1 MDPRKVVVPVIVPVI
16 LGALLAAGAW
26 TFLLGGEASYISGAD
41 IPVDGGMTAHGGVKS
56 ISEAA
61 RT

>member
-1 MDPRKVVVPVIVPVI
+1 MRGKVVLVTGAGQG
-16 LGALLAAGAW
+16 LGAAVARPRQRRAPG
-26 TFLLGGEASYISGAD
+26 Y
-41 IPVDGGMTAHGGVKS
+41 VDTPMTAHGGVKS